1 MYETAQ
7 VDVPPPVRAMP
18 RCARLIVT
26 PRNQYNRA
34 QVQGVSPMLSGGS
47 QGARLGKYQL
57 LRRIATGGM
66 AEIFLARAQAIHGF
80 EKQVVLKR
88 ILPQHASSDDFIR
101 MFLAEARLAAT
112 LHHPN
117 IVQVYDIGEEGGT
130 YFFTMEYIQ
139 GQDLR
144 RLVRAARRKQ
154 TPIPLAHIL
163 HIIMGM
169 AGGLHHAH
177 EKVGTDGRPLGIVHR
192 DVSPS
197 NVLVTY
203 EGDVKVVD
211 FGIAKAAAA
220 QVSTIAGTLKGKI
233 PYMSPEQCRG
243 EAVDRR
249 SDIFSIGTLLWEL
262 TTGKRLFAG
271 ENEFAIL
278 NRVAKADVPPPSSVR
293 PEYPPELE
301 AIVMRA
307 LSVDA
312 ESRYPTAIDLQIDL
326 EDFAREAR
334 LPVSSARMGRFM
346 RNLFDE
352 EIKAA
357 TAEMAMAPAA
367 DFPGGTMIV
376 SPSSPPEGISD
387 LTPSEVRLHAEPTP
401 GIIQDDGGHSGTD
414 ISFSGSAVPRRNP
427 AIALGAGFLLTLALG
442 GGAYMAFGGA
452 NDPVGDSDAAAA
464 QETDLA
470 PGKTAD
476 PQVAP
481 DPSASSLEAVE
492 PAGTPEAGEVSP
504 RADSADSASPSDD
517 PGGEEPSSAS
527 SAPSA
532 PSGGAKAEGQPGSEP
547 ASPATS
553 KPAKPNSAG
562 QNPDKSSKPSKPRPS
577 RSPAKGGTKG
587 RKGKKTPKSAP
598 EPPPEPKK
606 KKPSYDENSARLPG
620 L

>member
-1 MYETAQ
+1 
-7 VDVPPPVRAMP
+7 
-18 RCARLIVT
+18 
-26 PRNQYNRA
+26 
-34 QVQGVSPMLSGGS
+34 
-47 QGARLGKYQL
+47 
-57 LRRIATGGM
+57 M

-88 ILPQHASSDDFIR
+88 ILPQHAQSEDFIR

-130 YFFTMEYIQ
+130 YFFTMEYIE

-163 HIIMGM
+163 HVIMGM

-271 ENEFAIL
+271 DNEFAIL
-278 NRVAKADVPPPSSVR
+278 NRVAKADVPPPSTVR

-307 LSVDA
+307 LSVDP
-312 ESRYPTAIDLQIDL
+312 ESRYATAIDLQIDL

-346 RNLFDE
+346 RELFDE
-352 EIKAA
+352 ELRAA
-357 TAEMAMAPAA
+357 AAERTMVPSLEVGGAPGGI
-367 DFPGGTMIV
+367 PGGTMIV

-387 LTPSEVRLHAEPTP
+387 LTPSEVRMHAEPTP
-401 GIIQDDGGHSGTD
+401 GLIHEEASGSGTD
-414 ISFSGSAVPRRNP
+414 ISFGAALPQRRSP
-427 AIALGAGFLLTLALG
+427 ALALGAGFLLTLVVGSGL
-442 GGAYMAFGGA
+442 YVAFGGGDEA
-452 NDPVGDSDAAAA
+452 TAAGRAGDAEDAHGAGDAQVETIQAPEVEPEPADFEPVEAAAPEPAERDQPDSEADPVAEPAA
-464 QETDLA
+464 Q
-470 PGKTAD
+470 
-476 PQVAP
+476 P
-481 DPSASSLEAVE
+481 DPAHDDAPQ
-492 PAGTPEAGEVSP
+492 PAADEAGEK
-504 RADSADSASPSDD
+504 
-517 PGGEEPSSAS
+517 
-527 SAPSA
+527 
-532 PSGGAKAEGQPGSEP
+532 GAKDDTP
-547 ASPATS
+547 A
-553 KPAKPNSAG
+553 AKPKADDERKSSSRRPRKPNK
-562 QNPDKSSKPSKPRPS
+562 KSSKASEPSD
-577 RSPAKGGTKG
+577 
-587 RKGKKTPKSAP
+587 
-598 EPPPEPKK
+598 EPKP
-606 KKPSYDENSARLPG
+606 KPKPTYDPNSPRLPG

>member
-1 MYETAQ
+1 MDLPGE
-7 VDVPPPVRAMP
+7 P
-18 RCARLIVT
+18 
-26 PRNQYNRA
+26 
-34 QVQGVSPMLSGGS
+34 SGT
-47 QGARLGKYQL
+47 RLGKYQL

-66 AEIFLARAQAIHGF
+66 AEIFLARAQAMHGF

-88 ILPQHASSDDFIR
+88 ILPQHASSEDFIR

-117 IVQVYDIGEEGGT
+117 IVQVYDIGEEAGA

-139 GQDLR
+139 GEDLR

-177 EKVGTDGRPLGIVHR
+177 EKIGTDGLPLGIVHR

-220 QVSTIAGTLKGKI
+220 QNSTMAGTLKGKI

-243 EAVDRR
+243 EPVDRR

-307 LSVDA
+307 LSVHP
-312 ESRYPTAIDLQIDL
+312 ENRYPSAIDLQIDL

-346 RNLFDE
+346 RALFDE
-352 EIKAA
+352 ELKAA
-357 TAEMAMAPAA
+357 AAERISAPAST
-367 DFPGGTMIV
+367 DVPGGTMIV
-376 SPSSPPEGISD
+376 SPSSAPEGISD
-387 LTPSEVRLHAEPTP
+387 LTPSEVRLHGEPTP
-401 GIIQDDGGHSGTD
+401 GLVPGVGGSGTD
-414 ISFSGSAVPRRNP
+414 ISYAEAPPRRRNP
-427 AIALGAGFLLTLALG
+427 AIALGAGFLLTLGLG
-442 GGAYMAFGGA
+442 GAAYMAFGG
-452 NDPVGDSDAAAA
+452 SDTPAASDTAAAA
-464 QETDLA
+464 ELVEREIEA
-470 PGKTAD
+470 VP
-476 PQVAP
+476 VEP
-481 DPSASSLEAVE
+481 DPSEAPLQEPVNDSSEPPTLPEADPAEIE
-492 PAGTPEAGEVSP
+492 PAVDPADPTAGGPAGGSAGPAGGDPDPTPVPADPVQDPPEIDDTPRPDRTKVRRPPRKKKTVTKPATDKPKDPAPEAT
-504 RADSADSASPSDD
+504 
-517 PGGEEPSSAS
+517 
-527 SAPSA
+527 
-532 PSGGAKAEGQPGSEP
+532 K
-547 ASPATS
+547 
-553 KPAKPNSAG
+553 
-562 QNPDKSSKPSKPRPS
+562 KPR
-577 RSPAKGGTKG
+577 
-587 RKGKKTPKSAP
+587 
-598 EPPPEPKK
+598 
-606 KKPSYDENSARLPG
+606 YDENSARLPG
-620 L
+620 M

>member
-1 MYETAQ
+1 MNLPGE
-7 VDVPPPVRAMP
+7 P
-18 RCARLIVT
+18 
-26 PRNQYNRA
+26 
-34 QVQGVSPMLSGGS
+34 SGT
-47 QGARLGKYQL
+47 RLGKYQL

-66 AEIFLARAQAIHGF
+66 AEIFLARAQAMHGF

-117 IVQVYDIGEEGGT
+117 IVQVYDIGEEAGA

-139 GQDLR
+139 GEDLR

-177 EKVGTDGRPLGIVHR
+177 EKIGTDGLPLGIVHR

-220 QVSTIAGTLKGKI
+220 QNSTIAGTLKGKI

-307 LSVDA
+307 LSVDP
-312 ESRYPTAIDLQIDL
+312 ENRYPSAIDLQIDI

-346 RNLFDE
+346 RALFDDE
-352 EIKAA
+352 LKAA
-357 TAEMAMAPAA
+357 AAERASAPASA
-367 DFPGGTMIV
+367 DVPGGTMIV

-387 LTPSEVRLHAEPTP
+387 LTPSEVRLHGEPTP
-401 GIIQDDGGHSGTD
+401 GLVPGVGGSGTD
-414 ISFSGSAVPRRNP
+414 ISFAETPPRRRNP
-427 AIALGAGFLLTLALG
+427 ALALGAGFLLTLGLG
-442 GGAYMAFGGA
+442 GGAYMALGGGA
-452 NDPVGDSDAAAA
+452 DDDVSSEVAPAAGNAEREIEAVPV
-464 QETDLA
+464 E
-470 PGKTAD
+470 
-476 PQVAP
+476 P
-481 DPSASSLEAVE
+481 DPSERSSANPDASDSPPSDPGTAGAAVEPPGDPGQKPGQKPGQNPDPKPGTNPGTEFDESGGGAPEPEAEPAVE
-492 PAGTPEAGEVSP
+492 PAAETKDPPRTERPERTKSRRVP
-504 RADSADSASPSDD
+504 RKSKKV
-517 PGGEEPSSAS
+517 
-527 SAPSA
+527 
-532 PSGGAKAEGQPGSEP
+532 AK
-547 ASPATS
+547 PATD
-553 KPAKPNSAG
+553 KPKDPAPETTK
-562 QNPDKSSKPSKPRPS
+562 KPR
-577 RSPAKGGTKG
+577 
-587 RKGKKTPKSAP
+587 
-598 EPPPEPKK
+598 
-606 KKPSYDENSARLPG
+606 YDENSARLPG
-620 L
+620 M

>member
-1 MYETAQ
+1 
-7 VDVPPPVRAMP
+7 
-18 RCARLIVT
+18 
-26 PRNQYNRA
+26 
-34 QVQGVSPMLSGGS
+34 
-47 QGARLGKYQL
+47 
-57 LRRIATGGM
+57 M
-66 AEIFLARAQAIHGF
+66 AEIFLARAQSMHGF

-88 ILPQHASSDDFIR
+88 ILPQHAQSEDFIR

-139 GQDLR
+139 GEDLR

-177 EKVGTDGRPLGIVHR
+177 EKVGNDGRPLGIVHR

-307 LSVDA
+307 LNVDP
-312 ESRYPTAIDLQIDL
+312 ERRYDTAIDLQIDL

-334 LPVSSARMGRFM
+334 LPVSSARMGRFV
-346 RNLFDE
+346 RGLFE
-352 EIKAA
+352 EELRAA
-357 TAEMAMAPAA
+357 QAELAEARA
-367 DFPGGTMIV
+367 DVGHTMIV
-376 SPSSPPEGISD
+376 SPSSSPEGFSD
-387 LTPSEVRLHAEPTP
+387 LTPSELRLHAEPTP
-401 GIIQDDGGHSGTD
+401 GLIGDGSTGSGTD
-414 ISFSGSAVPRRNP
+414 ISVAKSLPRRNP
-427 AIALGAGFLLTLALG
+427 AIALGAGFLLTLGVG
-442 GGAYMAFGGA
+442 GGLFMAFGG
-452 NDPVGDSDAAAA
+452 GDGPSGEPAAAA
-464 QETDLA
+464 VSQPDSPSVQPTTPVAAPDGEPEAADGLVGPNGAHGDPGAVPNAESPSGIEDPSLDPTAGAALDA
-470 PGKTAD
+470 PGAKD
-476 PQVAP
+476 PDAETSDRAGDRAGDRVGDRAGDRAGG
-481 DPSASSLEAVE
+481 DPS
-492 PAGTPEAGEVSP
+492 SP
-504 RADSADSASPSDD
+504 TDAQAQKKPPRSVRKKKP
-517 PGGEEPSSAS
+517 P
-527 SAPSA
+527 
-532 PSGGAKAEGQPGSEP
+532 KASEP
-547 ASPATS
+547 KVPKAPKVKDPPAEVT
-553 KPAKPNSAG
+553 
-562 QNPDKSSKPSKPRPS
+562 
-577 RSPAKGGTKG
+577 
-587 RKGKKTPKSAP
+587 
-598 EPPPEPKK
+598 KK
-606 KKPSYDENSARLPG
+606 KKAAWDADSARLPDF
-620 L
+620 

>member
-1 MYETAQ
+1 
-7 VDVPPPVRAMP
+7 
-18 RCARLIVT
+18 
-26 PRNQYNRA
+26 
-34 QVQGVSPMLSGGS
+34 
-47 QGARLGKYQL
+47 
-57 LRRIATGGM
+57 M

-117 IVQVYDIGEEGGT
+117 IVQVYDIGEELGT
-130 YFFTMEYIQ
+130 YFFTMEWIQ

-144 RLVRAARRKQ
+144 RIVRAARKKQ

-177 EKVGTDGRPLGIVHR
+177 EKNGSDGRPLGIVHR

-278 NRVAKADVPPPSSVR
+278 NRVAKADVPPPSSIR

-307 LSVDA
+307 LSVNA
-312 ESRYPTAIDLQIDL
+312 ENRYPTAIDLQIDL

-346 RNLFDE
+346 RQLFDE
-352 EIKAA
+352 EIKHAA
-357 TAEMAMAPAA
+357 AELAHAEASA
-367 DFPGGTMIV
+367 SEVPGGTMVV
-376 SPSSPPEGISD
+376 SPSTPPEGISD
-387 LTPSEVRLHAEPTP
+387 LTPSEVRQHAAPTP
-401 GIIQDDGGHSGTD
+401 GIVADTNGSNTD
-414 ISFSGSAVPRRNP
+414 IHVADPSYQPRKGRAAA
-427 AIALGAGFLLTLALG
+427 AIAAGFVLTLGLG
-442 GGAYMAFGGA
+442 GGLYMMSGG
-452 NDPVGDSDAAAA
+452 DDDA
-464 QETDLA
+464 EPTTA
-470 PGKTAD
+470 PASVPT
-476 PQVAP
+476 VLEAP
-481 DPSASSLEAVE
+481 AVE
-492 PAGTPEAGEVSP
+492 PDPADIQADAAPPIEPAHERGDAGDGVDAPNDLAEPAQDTAAPEADAAEPVEVVPDPPEPEVTPEPKKPKATRTKTKKRTTRTRP
-504 RADSADSASPSDD
+504 
-517 PGGEEPSSAS
+517 EP
-527 SAPSA
+527 
-532 PSGGAKAEGQPGSEP
+532 
-547 ASPATS
+547 
-553 KPAKPNSAG
+553 KPPE
-562 QNPDKSSKPSKPRPS
+562 PDKKTEK
-577 RSPAKGGTKG
+577 K
-587 RKGKKTPKSAP
+587 KKTPKYNA
-598 EPPPEPKK
+598 
-606 KKPSYDENSARLPG
+606 DSARLPG
-620 L
+620 F

>member
-1 MYETAQ
+1 M
-7 VDVPPPVRAMP
+7 
-18 RCARLIVT
+18 
-26 PRNQYNRA
+26 
-34 QVQGVSPMLSGGS
+34 QGLPMNLPGEPSGT
-47 QGARLGKYQL
+47 RLGKYQL

-66 AEIFLARAQAIHGF
+66 AEIFLARAQAMHGF

-88 ILPQHASSDDFIR
+88 ILPQHASSEDFIR

-117 IVQVYDIGEEGGT
+117 IVQVYDIGEEGGA

-139 GQDLR
+139 GEDLR
-144 RLVRAARRKQ
+144 RMVRAARRKQ

-177 EKVGTDGRPLGIVHR
+177 EKIGSDGLPLGIVHR

-220 QVSTIAGTLKGKI
+220 QNSTIAGTLKGKI

-307 LSVDA
+307 LSVDP
-312 ESRYPTAIDLQIDL
+312 ENRYPSAIDLQIDL

-346 RNLFDE
+346 RALFE
-352 EIKAA
+352 EELKAA
-357 TAEMAMAPAA
+357 AAERISTPVSTEV
-367 DFPGGTMIV
+367 PGGTMIV
-376 SPSSPPEGISD
+376 SPSSSPEGISD
-387 LTPSEVRLHAEPTP
+387 LTPSEVRLHGEPTP
-401 GIIQDDGGHSGTD
+401 GLVQQGVEGSSTD
-414 ISFSGSAVPRRNP
+414 ISFADSQPRRRNP
-427 AIALGAGFLLTLALG
+427 AIALGAGFLLTLGLG
-442 GGAYMAFGGA
+442 GGAYMAFGGEDGSNVA
-452 NDPVGDSDAAAA
+452 ADTASADGMSEREIKAVPVEPDPSELPPTALGNDTSESPSLPVEPSAG
-464 QETDLA
+464 
-470 PGKTAD
+470 P
-476 PQVAP
+476 AP
-481 DPSASSLEAVE
+481 DPPADPAGE
-492 PAGTPEAGEVSP
+492 PAGDT
-504 RADSADSASPSDD
+504 
-517 PGGEEPSSAS
+517 
-527 SAPSA
+527 
-532 PSGGAKAEGQPGSEP
+532 
-547 ASPATS
+547 
-553 KPAKPNSAG
+553 
-562 QNPDKSSKPSKPRPS
+562 
-577 RSPAKGGTKG
+577 
-587 RKGKKTPKSAP
+587 
-598 EPPPEPKK
+598 
-606 KKPSYDENSARLPG
+606 
-620 L
+620 

>member
-1 MYETAQ
+1 MNLPGE
-7 VDVPPPVRAMP
+7 P
-18 RCARLIVT
+18 
-26 PRNQYNRA
+26 
-34 QVQGVSPMLSGGS
+34 SGT
-47 QGARLGKYQL
+47 RLGKYQL

-66 AEIFLARAQAIHGF
+66 AEIFLARAQAMHGF

-117 IVQVYDIGEEGGT
+117 IVQVYDIGEEAGA

-139 GQDLR
+139 GEDLR

-177 EKVGTDGRPLGIVHR
+177 EKIGTDGLPLGIVHR

-220 QVSTIAGTLKGKI
+220 QNSTIAGTLKGKI

-243 EAVDRR
+243 ELVDRR

-307 LSVDA
+307 LSVDP
-312 ESRYPTAIDLQIDL
+312 ENRYPTAIDLQIDL

-346 RNLFDE
+346 RALFDE
-352 EIKAA
+352 ELKAA
-357 TAEMAMAPAA
+357 AAERISAPAST
-367 DFPGGTMIV
+367 DVPGGTMIV

-387 LTPSEVRLHAEPTP
+387 LTPSEVRLHGEPTP
-401 GIIQDDGGHSGTD
+401 GLVPGVGGSGTD
-414 ISFSGSAVPRRNP
+414 ISIVEAPPKRRNP
-427 AIALGAGFLLTLALG
+427 AVALGAGFLLTLGLG
-442 GGAYMAFGGA
+442 GGAYMAFGGDDQA
-452 NDPVGDSDAAAA
+452 NAASVSASEGTPQREIEAVPVEPDPSELAGSDPAPTAVDEVPAQALGDAP
-464 QETDLA
+464 TLA
-470 PGKTAD
+470 PGS
-476 PQVAP
+476 AP
-481 DPSASSLEAVE
+481 EGD
-492 PAGTPEAGEVSP
+492 
-504 RADSADSASPSDD
+504 
-517 PGGEEPSSAS
+517 
-527 SAPSA
+527 PSA
-532 PSGGAKAEGQPGSEP
+532 PSGDAGTERPDPAAEAKPVPSAPVASAAKEP
-547 ASPATS
+547 ARSERTKPRRTPRKSKRVAKPATD
-553 KPAKPNSAG
+553 KPKDP
-562 QNPDKSSKPSKPRPS
+562 
-577 RSPAKGGTKG
+577 
-587 RKGKKTPKSAP
+587 AP
-598 EPPPEPKK
+598 EPA
-606 KKPSYDENSARLPG
+606 KKPRYDENSARLPG
-620 L
+620 M

>member
-1 MYETAQ
+1 LPGQ
-7 VDVPPPVRAMP
+7 SV
-18 RCARLIVT
+18 
-26 PRNQYNRA
+26 
-34 QVQGVSPMLSGGS
+34 
-47 QGARLGKYQL
+47 GARLGKYQL

-117 IVQVYDIGEEGGT
+117 IVQVYDIGEEAGT

-307 LSVDA
+307 LSVNPED
-312 ESRYPTAIDLQIDL
+312 RYATAIDLQIDL

-346 RNLFDE
+346 RELFDE
-352 EIKAA
+352 ELKAA
-357 TAEMAMAPAA
+357 AAELSMAPAS
-367 DFPGGTMIV
+367 DVPGGTMIV

-401 GIIQDDGGHSGTD
+401 GLVVEEGSGTD
-414 ISFSGSAVPRRNP
+414 ISFAGPPPARRSPAV
-427 AIALGAGFLLTLALG
+427 ALGAGFLLTLGLG
-442 GGAYMAFGGA
+442 GGLFMAFGGGEDETPA
-452 NDPVGDSDAAAA
+452 SKAPVETIKAA
-464 QETDLA
+464 E
-470 PGKTAD
+470 
-476 PQVAP
+476 
-481 DPSASSLEAVE
+481 VE
-492 PAGTPEAGEVSP
+492 PETPTPPDSGNPLGE
-504 RADSADSASPSDD
+504 ADSASPAGAGAASDAALAAAGSD
-517 PGGEEPSSAS
+517 AAADSAAPDSPGVVPDGTNGGEASDTSSPPKATATVKNPEPDKDK
-527 SAPSA
+527 PTKR
-532 PSGGAKAEGQPGSEP
+532 PRRPPRKTKKA
-547 ASPATS
+547 
-553 KPAKPNSAG
+553 AKPQS
-562 QNPDKSSKPSKPRPS
+562 DKD
-577 RSPAKGGTKG
+577 GGTDAQ
-587 RKGKKTPKSAP
+587 GKNQ
-598 EPPPEPKK
+598 KK
-606 KKPSYDENSARLPG
+606 KARYDENDARLPM
-620 L
+620 

>member
-1 MYETAQ
+1 MNLPGE
-7 VDVPPPVRAMP
+7 P
-18 RCARLIVT
+18 
-26 PRNQYNRA
+26 
-34 QVQGVSPMLSGGS
+34 SGT
-47 QGARLGKYQL
+47 RLGKYQL

-66 AEIFLARAQAIHGF
+66 AEIFLARAQAMHGF

-117 IVQVYDIGEEGGT
+117 IVQVYDIGEEAGA

-139 GQDLR
+139 GEDLR

-177 EKVGTDGRPLGIVHR
+177 EKIGTDGLPLGIVHR

-220 QVSTIAGTLKGKI
+220 QNSTIAGTLKGKI

-307 LSVDA
+307 LSVDP
-312 ESRYPTAIDLQIDL
+312 ENRYASAIDLQIDI

-346 RNLFDE
+346 RALFDDE
-352 EIKAA
+352 LKAA
-357 TAEMAMAPAA
+357 AAERASAPASA
-367 DFPGGTMIV
+367 EIPGGTMIV

-387 LTPSEVRLHAEPTP
+387 LTPSEVRLHGEPTP
-401 GIIQDDGGHSGTD
+401 GLVPGVGGSGTD
-414 ISFSGSAVPRRNP
+414 ISFAETPPRRRSP
-427 AIALGAGFLLTLALG
+427 ALALGAGFLLTLGLG
-442 GGAYMAFGGA
+442 GGAYMALGGGGA
-452 NDPVGDSDAAAA
+452 DDTPS
-464 QETDLA
+464 
-470 PGKTAD
+470 
-476 PQVAP
+476 QVAP
-481 DPSASSLEAVE
+481 ADGNAQREIEAVPVEPDPSELSPQTPSKDTADTAPAEPGVVPAVE
-492 PAGTPEAGEVSP
+492 PPKDPDAGVEKTP
-504 RADSADSASPSDD
+504 
-517 PGGEEPSSAS
+517 
-527 SAPSA
+527 
-532 PSGGAKAEGQPGSEP
+532 AEGAEGVEEADPEPRPPVEP
-547 ASPATS
+547 AEAKDPPRTERPERTKPRRVPRKSKKVA
-553 KPAKPNSAG
+553 KPAAEKPKDPA
-562 QNPDKSSKPSKPRPS
+562 PETTKKPR
-577 RSPAKGGTKG
+577 
-587 RKGKKTPKSAP
+587 
-598 EPPPEPKK
+598 
-606 KKPSYDENSARLPG
+606 YDENSARLPG
-620 L
+620 M

>member
-1 MYETAQ
+1 
-7 VDVPPPVRAMP
+7 
-18 RCARLIVT
+18 
-26 PRNQYNRA
+26 
-34 QVQGVSPMLSGGS
+34 
-47 QGARLGKYQL
+47 
-57 LRRIATGGM
+57 M

-312 ESRYPTAIDLQIDL
+312 ENRYPTAIDLQIDL

-346 RNLFDE
+346 RGLFDD

-357 TAEMAMAPAA
+357 TAELSMAPAS
-367 DFPGGTMIV
+367 DVPGGTMIV
-376 SPSSPPEGISD
+376 SPSTPPEGISD

-401 GIIQDDGGHSGTD
+401 GIIQDDGGVSGTD
-414 ISFSGSAVPRRNP
+414 ISFSESAPPRRNP

-442 GGAYMAFGGA
+442 GGAYMAFGG
-452 NDPVGDSDAAAA
+452 
-464 QETDLA
+464 
-470 PGKTAD
+470 
-476 PQVAP
+476 
-481 DPSASSLEAVE
+481 
-492 PAGTPEAGEVSP
+492 
-504 RADSADSASPSDD
+504 SDD
-517 PGGEEPSSAS
+517 PPAATDKPAEVKTIESAVVEPDGDEKP
-527 SAPSA
+527 APEAEADTKAESGQA
-532 PSGGAKAEGQPGSEP
+532 KDGGAQPAEPTDANGADAEAGSADPAPGNDAASDAGGASPDAKPEP
-547 ASPATS
+547 AKADTPQ
-553 KPAKPNSAG
+553 PAKA
-562 QNPDKSSKPSKPRPS
+562 DKPKPKPRSSKPRGSK
-577 RSPAKGGTKG
+577 
-587 RKGKKTPKSAP
+587 KGKKTPKPAP

-620 L
+620 M

>member
-1 MYETAQ
+1 
-7 VDVPPPVRAMP
+7 
-18 RCARLIVT
+18 
-26 PRNQYNRA
+26 
-34 QVQGVSPMLSGGS
+34 
-47 QGARLGKYQL
+47 
-57 LRRIATGGM
+57 M

-80 EKQVVLKR
+80 EKHVVLKR

-243 EAVDRR
+243 EVVDRR

-312 ESRYPTAIDLQIDL
+312 DNRYPTAIDLQIDL

-346 RNLFDE
+346 RSLFDE
-352 EIKAA
+352 EIKSA
-357 TAEMAMAPAA
+357 TAEMSMALATDVA
-367 DFPGGTMIV
+367 GGTMIV
-376 SPSSPPEGISD
+376 SPSSAPGGISEI
-387 LTPSEVRLHAEPTP
+387 TPSEVRLHAEPTP
-401 GIIQDDGGHSGTD
+401 GIVQDDGGVSGTD
-414 ISFSGSAVPRRNP
+414 ISFAGSAARRRSP
-427 AIALGAGFLLTLALG
+427 AVALGAGFLLTLALG
-442 GGAYMAFGGA
+442 GGAYVAFGGA
-452 NDPVGDSDAAAA
+452 EDAPAADRDAAEVKTIESPAVEPDEPAPVRPVEAAEEPANVDEVTPDPQTPVDPGASPANADVIEADSKGSGSDAASDEAA
-464 QETDLA
+464 E
-470 PGKTAD
+470 PKT
-476 PQVAP
+476 
-481 DPSASSLEAVE
+481 
-492 PAGTPEAGEVSP
+492 
-504 RADSADSASPSDD
+504 
-517 PGGEEPSSAS
+517 
-527 SAPSA
+527 
-532 PSGGAKAEGQPGSEP
+532 SEP
-547 ASPATS
+547 AKPKPS
-553 KPAKPNSAG
+553 KARQPKPRTG
-562 QNPDKSSKPSKPRPS
+562 KKPKKPSKP
-577 RSPAKGGTKG
+577 
-587 RKGKKTPKSAP
+587 AP

-606 KKPSYDENSARLPG
+606 KPRYDENSARLPG
-620 L
+620 M

>member
-1 MYETAQ
+1 MDLPGE
-7 VDVPPPVRAMP
+7 P
-18 RCARLIVT
+18 
-26 PRNQYNRA
+26 
-34 QVQGVSPMLSGGS
+34 SGT
-47 QGARLGKYQL
+47 RLGKYQL

-66 AEIFLARAQAIHGF
+66 AEIFLARAQAMHGF

-117 IVQVYDIGEEGGT
+117 IVQVYDIGEEAGA

-139 GQDLR
+139 GEDLR

-177 EKVGTDGRPLGIVHR
+177 EKIGTDGLPLGIVHR

-220 QVSTIAGTLKGKI
+220 QNSTMAGTLKGKI

-243 EAVDRR
+243 ELVDRR

-307 LSVDA
+307 LSVDP
-312 ESRYPTAIDLQIDL
+312 ENRYPTAIDLQIDL

-346 RNLFDE
+346 RALFDE
-352 EIKAA
+352 ELKAA
-357 TAEMAMAPAA
+357 AAERISAPASR
-367 DFPGGTMIV
+367 DVPGGTMIV

-387 LTPSEVRLHAEPTP
+387 LTPSEVRLHGEPTP
-401 GIIQDDGGHSGTD
+401 GLVPGVGGSGTD
-414 ISFSGSAVPRRNP
+414 ISYAEAPPRRRNP
-427 AIALGAGFLLTLALG
+427 AIALGAGFLLTLGLG
-442 GGAYMAFGGA
+442 GGAYMAFGGS
-452 NDPVGDSDAAAA
+452 DSSAAS
-464 QETDLA
+464 ETDAKNELVEREIEA
-470 PGKTAD
+470 
-476 PQVAP
+476 VAVEP
-481 DPSASSLEAVE
+481 DPSDSPSESPPQEPTNDTSEAPTPAEADPVE
-492 PAGTPEAGEVSP
+492 VPPAVVPEDSTAGSP
-504 RADSADSASPSDD
+504 ADSAGGDADAKPVPAD
-517 PGGEEPSSAS
+517 PVEEP
-527 SAPSA
+527 PKTVET
-532 PSGGAKAEGQPGSEP
+532 PRPDRTKPRRP
-547 ASPATS
+547 PRKKKTVTKPATD
-553 KPAKPNSAG
+553 KPKDPAPETTR
-562 QNPDKSSKPSKPRPS
+562 KPR
-577 RSPAKGGTKG
+577 
-587 RKGKKTPKSAP
+587 
-598 EPPPEPKK
+598 
-606 KKPSYDENSARLPG
+606 YDENSARLPG
-620 L
+620 M

>member
-1 MYETAQ
+1 M
-7 VDVPPPVRAMP
+7 
-18 RCARLIVT
+18 
-26 PRNQYNRA
+26 
-34 QVQGVSPMLSGGS
+34 QGVSTALPGTRSGT
-47 QGARLGKYQL
+47 RLGKYQL
-57 LRRIATGGM
+57 VRRIATGGM

-117 IVQVYDIGEEGGT
+117 IVQVYDIGEEAGT

-177 EKVGTDGRPLGIVHR
+177 EKVGSDGRPLGIVHR

-271 ENEFAIL
+271 DNEFAIL

-307 LSVDA
+307 LSVDP
-312 ESRYPTAIDLQIDL
+312 ENRYATAIDLQIDL

-352 EIKAA
+352 EIKAVAAELAEA
-357 TAEMAMAPAA
+357 TAS
-367 DFPGGTMIV
+367 DVPGGTMIV
-376 SPSSPPEGISD
+376 SPSTPPEGISD
-387 LTPSEVRLHAEPTP
+387 LTPSEVRMHAEPTP
-401 GIIQDDGGHSGTD
+401 GLVAEGGGSGTD
-414 ISFSGSAVPRRNP
+414 ISFGTHPGTRRNP
-427 AIALGAGFLLTLALG
+427 AVALGAGFLLTLGLG
-442 GGAYMAFGGA
+442 GGLFMAFGG
-452 NDPVGDSDAAAA
+452 
-464 QETDLA
+464 
-470 PGKTAD
+470 
-476 PQVAP
+476 
-481 DPSASSLEAVE
+481 
-492 PAGTPEAGEVSP
+492 
-504 RADSADSASPSDD
+504 DD
-517 PGGEEPSSAS
+517 E
-527 SAPSA
+527 APSA
-532 PSGGAKAEGQPGSEP
+532 AETEVKREVQAAEVPADPAPTELPPGVIEAQPAADGANGGTKDEPAPPVADPGADSGVAPGVDPVDAEPDPAPSEPLEADPVAEP
-547 ASPATS
+547 ASAS
-553 KPAKPNSAG
+553 KPARTTKRRPPRKTKKAKPAV
-562 QNPDKSSKPSKPRPS
+562 DKA
-577 RSPAKGGTKG
+577 PATE
-587 RKGKKTPKSAP
+587 T
-598 EPPPEPKK
+598 KK
-606 KKPSYDENSARLPG
+606 KKPRWNENDARLPM
-620 L
+620 

>member
-1 MYETAQ
+1 
-7 VDVPPPVRAMP
+7 MP
-18 RCARLIVT
+18 RPARLIVT
-26 PRNQYNRA
+26 PRNQYTRA
-34 QVQGVSPMLSGGS
+34 HVQGVSPALLGES
-47 QGARLGKYQL
+47 QGVRLGKYQL
-57 LRRIATGGM
+57 LRRLATGGM

-80 EKQVVLKR
+80 EKQLVLKR

-117 IVQVYDIGEEGGT
+117 IVQVYDIGEEAGT

-144 RLVRAARRKQ
+144 GLVRAARRKA

-346 RNLFDE
+346 RALFDE
-352 EIKAA
+352 EIRAA
-357 TAEMAMAPAA
+357 TVEMTMAAA
-367 DFPGGTMIV
+367 SDVPGGTMIV

-401 GIIQDDGGHSGTD
+401 GLIQDDGGGSGTD
-414 ISFSGSAVPRRNP
+414 ISFVDSSAPRRSP

-442 GGAYMAFGGA
+442 GGAYMAFGG
-452 NDPVGDSDAAAA
+452 SQDALPAAKDNA
-464 QETDLA
+464 EV
-470 PGKTAD
+470 KTIES
-476 PQVAP
+476 P
-481 DPSASSLEAVE
+481 AVE
-492 PAGTPEAGEVSP
+492 PDAPAQPEAG
-504 RADSADSASPSDD
+504 
-517 PGGEEPSSAS
+517 
-527 SAPSA
+527 
-532 PSGGAKAEGQPGSEP
+532 K
-547 ASPATS
+547 
-553 KPAKPNSAG
+553 
-562 QNPDKSSKPSKPRPS
+562 
-577 RSPAKGGTKG
+577 
-587 RKGKKTPKSAP
+587 
-598 EPPPEPKK
+598 
-606 KKPSYDENSARLPG
+606 
-620 L
+620 